1 MAILQAGTNQYRY
14 SLQPGESLSITT
26 DAASSCRYAQLASA
40 PTATDMPS
48 GGMIAV
54 AASSTITIGQSSASR
69 WLIESVVGPGC
80 NVTQNAAAAVADLGA
95 PVDLAH
101 FYGSG
106 APGASFAQNQAQTGS
121 LYTDV
126 TNGKLYI
133 NSGTKSAV
141 SWRLV
146 TSA

>member
-69 WLIESVVGPGC
+69 WLIERVAGRSCAFLRQRRTRCEFRAKSSADRQFIYRRDQRKIVHKFRDKIGRLMAVS
-80 NVTQNAAAAVADLGA
+80 NVCLATPQSIPAAAWRW
-95 PVDLAH
+95 
-101 FYGSG
+101 
-106 APGASFAQNQAQTGS
+106 
-121 LYTDV
+121 
-126 TNGKLYI
+126 
-133 NSGTKSAV
+133 SAV
-141 SWRLV
+141 V
-146 TSA
+146 